1 MVKLYLQH
9 CSRTV
14 QRKYLSVC
22 SAFYGGLFPEPRV
35 ACNVNIMNGCEHYKV
50 GQFQRRKDSLVTS
63 DSQPVSTFQYLKN
76 LLLTIQTR
84 VLSSVE

>member
-1 MVKLYLQH
+1 MASFVIWCYRKNLIKLTFKGGGVL
-9 CSRTV
+9 
-14 QRKYLSVC
+14 L
-22 SAFYGGLFPEPRV
+22 GGLPPPK
-35 ACNVNIMNGCEHYKV
+35 IMV
-50 GQFQRRKDSLVTS
+50 GEILQGQSGAS